1 MEMEMTSRA
10 LSGQKGWVG
19 RFMISFRGSE
29 ACEIRPLSRCRTSSI
44 QTFENANRSEHS
56 PGMKQQSQMSR
67 QQQPDACQGDGPVQT
82 SPTSR
87 VKPTTCRVLAR
98 YHGAHTSD
106 GATSAPPRFRNNT
119 PNAHLLRC
127 GPPRSVACA
136 WHPHCSPIPQ
146 NQDLRIHAERRERTV
161 PIEKRDVMFKSGETF
176 AAAWFF
182 LPEQARSRQ
191 RVPAVAMAHGI
202 GYVKEMYLE
211 PFARRFAAAGI
222 AALAFDFR
230 GVC

>member
-98 YHGAHTSD
+98 YHGTHTSD

-127 GPPRSVACA
+127 GPPRSGGLRVASA
-136 WHPHCSPIPQ
+136 LLSDTAEPRPQ
-146 NQDLRIHAERRERTV
+146 NPRGTEGAHGADRKARRDVQERRDLRRRLV
-161 PIEKRDVMFKSGETF
+161 
-176 AAAWFF
+176 
-182 LPEQARSRQ
+182 
-191 RVPAVAMAHGI
+191 
-202 GYVKEMYLE
+202 
-211 PFARRFAAAGI
+211 
-222 AALAFDFR
+222 
-230 GVC
+230 